1 MNREKLISDIHSREE
16 DRIIREKEILKS
28 LGGEKNKESLL
39 ELAKHLSKFVRK
51 MLMLT
56 VTDATQTRVNKQ

>member
-1 MNREKLISDIHSREE
+1 MNREKLISDIQSREE

-28 LGGEKNKESLL
+28 LSGDQNKQSLL
-39 ELAKHLSKFVRK
+39 ELVKHLSKFVRK

-56 VTDATQTRVNKQ
+56 VIDAS